1 MTRRTGHNTAVV
13 PVNDSSGSAAPRGR
27 RSGGDPDGAMRA
39 YLQHIRPVPLLTREG
54 EVVLG
59 KRIEDGQRRMWEAA
73 LRTDSAI
80 DGLADLFDLL
90 RQGEV
95 EPEHVFEHGH
105 DPGWQR
111 QHLGPTGQAR
121 QVMDRVRRLRRKRQA
136 CSAGAR
142 PASDDLRKRL
152 ADDLSQLPICAEHA
166 GRIIAGVGELVGRI
180 DSVRRMTVG
189 RERRCGRSECELLKQ
204 QGRSASQAKKEIKS
218 TLSAAGLSEPELRQ
232 SLREIDAA
240 EGEIA
245 KAKREMIQANL
256 RLVVSIARRH
266 AQAGL
271 DFLDLIQ
278 EGNIGL
284 MRAVDKF
291 DYRMGYK
298 FATYATWWIRQYMG
312 RALSDQSRTIR
323 IPVHI
328 CEALNQLRQ
337 AQARLL
343 RKLGRHATIEEL
355 ATEMGLSSDKVRDTV
370 ELTKE
375 PVSMDTPI
383 GADGEMRLAD
393 TIADENAISAAD
405 AAMAKDMAV
414 QVEKLLAT
422 LSPREAKVLRL
433 RFGFRDD
440 DPRTLE
446 QVGTDFGVTRERI
459 RQIEAQALAKL
470 RRSCLDS

>member
-1 MTRRTGHNTAVV
+1 
-13 PVNDSSGSAAPRGR
+13 
-27 RSGGDPDGAMRA
+27 MRA

-59 KRIEDGQRRMWEAA
+59 KRIEDGQRRIWEAA
-73 LRTDSAI
+73 LRTDAAI
-80 DGLADLFDLL
+80 DRLVDLFTRL
-90 RQGEV
+90 QEGSV

-111 QHLGPTGQAR
+111 QHLGPTGYAH
-121 QVMDRVRRLRRKRQA
+121 QVMDRVRKLRRRRQSCA
-136 CSAGAR
+136 AGAR
-142 PASDDLRKRL
+142 SAADALRRRL
-152 ADDLSQLPICAEHA
+152 ADDLLQVPICAEHV
-166 GRIIAGVGELVGRI
+166 GRIVAGVGELVDRLDG
-180 DSVRRMTVG
+180 VRRMTVRNGPG
-189 RERRCGRSECELLKQ
+189 RGTQKGRPP
-204 QGRSASQAKKEIKS
+204 AQAKKEIKS
-218 TLSAAGLSEPELRQ
+218 TLSAAGLNEPDLRE

-240 EGEIA
+240 EGDIA
-245 KAKREMIQANL
+245 KAKLEMVQANL

-266 AQAGL
+266 SRAGL

-323 IPVHI
+323 IPVHV
-328 CEALNQLRQ
+328 CEAINQLRQ

-355 ATEMGLSSDKVRDTV
+355 AAEMGLSGDKVRDTV

-383 GADGEMRLAD
+383 GADGEMRIAD
-393 TIADENAISAAD
+393 TIADENAISATDVAI
-405 AAMAKDMAV
+405 AKDMAV
-414 QVEKLLAT
+414 QVDRLLAT
-422 LSPREAKVLRL
+422 LSPREARVLRL
-433 RFGFRDD
+433 RFGFHNDD
-440 DPRTLE
+440 CRTLE

-470 RRSCLDS
+470 RRSCRDSQ